1 MPRNVV
7 FLPEID
13 AEAHLS
19 LSIAALEQLET
30 LYETTTPNGYV
41 FHCFSELE
49 KNSLSVAKTMAGLAV
64 RSCTVDQLF
73 EAMPLSEVGARLSDA
88 LSLTIYGRTV
98 ADELEHRQTKAI
110 AAMEKMKAAREAAET
125 KNG

>member
-7 FLPEID
+7 MLPEID
-13 AEAHLS
+13 AEAHLA

-73 EAMPLSEVGARLSDA
+73 EAMPLSEVAARLSDA
-88 LSLTIYGRTV
+88 LSLTVYGRTV
-98 ADELEHRQTKAI
+98 ADELEHRQAKARAAIERTKAVRDV
-110 AAMEKMKAAREAAET
+110 AEA